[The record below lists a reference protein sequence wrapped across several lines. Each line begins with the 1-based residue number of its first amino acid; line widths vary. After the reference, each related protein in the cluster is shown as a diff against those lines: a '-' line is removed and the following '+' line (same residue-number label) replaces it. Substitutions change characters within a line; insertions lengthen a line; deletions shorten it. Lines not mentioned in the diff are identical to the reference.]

1 MLEMSRK
8 YMVYDWGED
17 YSGRV
22 SICRKGVNCKKQ
34 LEEVEVI
41 EDSPQKVRKIGCAL
55 RGPSVRWNNILTSFL

>member
-17 YSGRV
+17 YSERV

-34 LEEVEVI
+34 VEQVEAI
-41 EDSPQKVRKIGCAL
+41 EDSAQKVRKIGCAQRSKCL
-55 RGPSVRWNNILTSFL
+55 VE